1 MSKELPSI
9 ETLRQLLDYDP
20 AAGALTWKPRPLEM
34 FGGDVRIRGTWNTRY
49 AGKPALSHVD
59 AHGYRTGALFSRY
72 YKAHR
77 VVWKMVHGVDPSGE
91 IDHINGDRAD
101 NRISNLRDVSQSG
114 NQRNAG
120 LRQDNKSGQAGV
132 HVRKNGQIT
141 AYVCGKYIGVFPT
154 VDAAVEARRK
164 AEAALG
170 FLGNAENRKGRPKPP
185 PLETI

>member
-1 MSKELPSI
+1 MSKELPPI
-9 ETLRQLLDYDP
+9 EMLRQLLDYDP
-20 AAGALTWKPRPLEM
+20 ATGVLTWKPRPLEM
-34 FGGDVRIRGTWNTRY
+34 FGGDVRICGTWNTRY

-59 AHGYRTGALFSRY
+59 ANGYRVGRINYLAM
-72 YKAHR
+72 KAHR
-77 VVWKMVHGVDPSGE
+77 VAWKMAHGVDPSGE

-101 NRISNLRDVSQSG
+101 NRISNLRDVSQG
-114 NQRNAG
+114 ENQRNAG
-120 LRQDNKSGQAGV
+120 LRHDNKSGQAGV

-170 FLGNAENRKGRPKPP
+170 FLGAAQNRKGWPKPP
-185 PLETI
+185 SPETI